1 MTASNPTRTLL
12 LALSAASWL
21 ASPVFAAPT
30 PALTPWPAK
39 IATQDGAFRLTAATR
54 IHVPAGDAEAK
65 VVALQLRDMLIRS
78 GKPKLAVVEGVAA
91 PAGAIVLKRS
101 ASTGEQYAVNVG
113 ASGVEIAAGDR
124 KGLFYGAVTVWQ
136 LATNGPA
143 LPFVSIEDTP
153 RYAWRGFMLDSARHF
168 QTVDEVKRLIDAMAA
183 YKLNVLHWHL
193 NDDQG
198 WRLEIKAYPKLT
210 SVGAWRQP
218 KGADAY
224 RPAPAKYEPYGGF
237 YTQAEAREIVAYAAA
252 RNIMVVPEIELPGHA
267 TAAITAYPELGVTGK
282 IPESGMSDWG
292 VFANLYNIDDST
304 FAFLQTVLDEVV
316 DIFPAPYV
324 HIGGDEAIKNQWQAS
339 PKIQAQMKA
348 LGLENEDKLQSW
360 FINRIA
366 AHLATKG
373 RRIVGWDE
381 ILEGGAQQSSIIMAW
396 RGVDRAAEAARHG
409 HDTIL
414 SAHPQFYMD
423 SRQSL
428 SANEPPGRSELSTL
442 KSLYTFNELAEGMTE
457 DQARHIIGVQA
468 NSFTEHQRTARRVE
482 AMAFPRLTAV
492 AELGWTQP
500 ELRDWTRYSA
510 GLNVLLGQ
518 LKSLDIHYGAVPFE
532 PEATLSS
539 EGDKIGVALAS
550 ALGVG
555 EIRYATGGRAV
566 TAASPLYTG
575 PLALTEG
582 TKLSARTFLDGQ
594 PLGAARTFDV
604 STNAL
609 NTRVSAQLKFCGE
622 TVPLRMEA
630 DFPRD
635 GQRPVFMT
643 SNYRPCWIWE
653 GADVAN
659 GATLTAR
666 IGQTPFNFQLA
677 GGRRIVDFNPP
688 TTSPHGELVVRK
700 RETNGPTCEGQTL
713 AILPIDAAAAGKAGL
728 SEITAKIPA
737 TAGVKDVC
745 LTFNRPKREMLWA
758 LDAVTLTP
766 GR

>member
-1 MTASNPTRTLL
+1 MTALRPLM
-12 LALSAASWL
+12 LALAAASCL
-21 ASPVFAAPT
+21 ASPALAAST
-30 PALTPWPAK
+30 PALVPWPAAYAPQSGTFK
-39 IATQDGAFRLTAATR
+39 LTAKTP

-65 VVALQLRDMLIRS
+65 AVAQQLRDMLTRA
-78 GKPKLAVVEGVAA
+78 GKPPLKIVEGGAV
-91 PAGAIVLKRS
+91 PAGAIALKRGDH
-101 ASTGEQYAVNVG
+101 TGEAYDLEISPA
-113 ASGVEIAAGDR
+113 GVTIAAVDR

-143 LPFVSIEDTP
+143 LPAASIQDAP
-153 RYAWRGFMLDSARHF
+153 RYAWRGFMLDSARHM
-168 QTVDEVKRLIDAMAA
+168 QSVAEIKRLIDAMAA

-210 SVGAWRQP
+210 SVGAWRTP
-218 KGADAY
+218 KGADAW

-237 YTQAEAREIVAYAAA
+237 YTQDQAREIVAYAAA

-282 IPESGMSDWG
+282 VPESGMSDWG
-292 VFANLYNIDDST
+292 VFPNLYNVDDAT
-304 FAFLQTVLDEVV
+304 FAFLETVLDEVV
-316 DIFPAPYV
+316 DIFPAPYL

-339 PKIQAQMKA
+339 PKIQAKIKD

-414 SAHPQFYMD
+414 TAHPQFYMD

-442 KSLYTFNELAEGMTE
+442 KGLYTFNELAEGMTPE
-457 DQARHIIGVQA
+457 QASHVIGVQA
-468 NSFTEHQRTARRVE
+468 NTFTEHQRTAKRVE
-482 AMAFPRLTAV
+482 TMVFPRLTAV
-492 AELGWTQP
+492 AELGWTQ
-500 ELRDWTRYSA
+500 LARRDWNRYSH
-510 GLNVLLGQ
+510 GLPVTLGQ
-518 LKSLDIHYGAVPFE
+518 LDTLGVAHDGVPFE
-532 PEATLSS
+532 PEATLAPAGNRLSVS
-539 EGDKIGVALAS
+539 LAS

-555 EIRYATGGRAV
+555 EIRYATDGKAP
-566 TAASPLYTG
+566 TATSPLYAE
-575 PLALTEG
+575 PLTLTDG
-582 TKLSARTFLDGQ
+582 AKLKARTFLNRQ
-594 PLGAARTFDV
+594 PLGGVRDIDV
-604 STNAL
+604 STRAL
-609 NTRVSAQLKFCGE
+609 NTRVSSHLKFCGE

-630 DFPRD
+630 DFPRE

-643 SNYRPCWIWE
+643 GNYRPCWVWE
-653 GADVAN
+653 SADIAK

-677 GGRRIVDFNPP
+677 GGRRIVDFNKP
-688 TTSPHGELVVRK
+688 TTSPYGELVVRK
-700 RETNGPTCEGQTL
+700 RETSGPTCEGQPL

-745 LTFNRPKREMLWA
+745 MTFNRPNRDMLWA
-758 LDAVTLTP
+758 LDAVTIEP
-766 GR
+766 SR

>member
-1 MTASNPTRTLL
+1 MTAFRPLM
-12 LALSAASWL
+12 LALAAASCL
-21 ASPVFAAPT
+21 ASPALAAST
-30 PALTPWPAK
+30 PALVPWPAAYAPQAGDFK
-39 IATQDGAFRLTAATR
+39 LTAKTP

-65 VVALQLRDMLIRS
+65 AVALQLRDMLVRA
-78 GKPKLAVVEGVAA
+78 GKPSLKIVEGGAI
-91 PAGAIVLKRS
+91 PAGAIALKRGER
-101 ASTGEQYAVNVG
+101 TGEAYDLEITPA
-113 ASGVEIAAGDR
+113 GVTIAASDR
-124 KGLFYGAVTVWQ
+124 KGLFYGAVTIWQ

-143 LPFVSIEDTP
+143 LPAASIQDAP
-153 RYAWRGFMLDSARHF
+153 RYAWRGFMLDSARHM
-168 QTVDEVKRLIDAMAA
+168 QSIAEIKRLIDAMAA

-210 SVGAWRQP
+210 SVGAWRTP

-224 RPAPAKYEPYGGF
+224 RPAPAQYEPYGGF
-237 YTQAEAREIVAYAAA
+237 YTQTQAREIVAYAAA

-282 IPESGMSDWG
+282 VPESGMSDWG
-292 VFANLYNIDDST
+292 VFPNLYNVDDAT
-304 FAFLQTVLDEVV
+304 FAFLETALDEVV
-316 DIFPAPYV
+316 DIFPAPYL

-339 PKIQAQMKA
+339 PKVQAKIKE

-373 RRIVGWDE
+373 RRIIGWDE

-414 SAHPQFYMD
+414 TAHPQFYMD

-428 SANEPPGRSELSTL
+428 SPNEPPGRSELSTL
-442 KSLYTFNELAEGMTE
+442 KGLYTFNELAEGMTPE
-457 DQARHIIGVQA
+457 QARHVIGVQA
-468 NSFTEHQRTARRVE
+468 NTFTEHQRTAKRVE
-482 AMAFPRLTAV
+482 TMVFPRLTAV

-500 ELRDWTRYSA
+500 ARRDWNRYSH
-510 GLNVLLGQ
+510 GLTVTLGQ
-518 LKSLDIHYGAVPFE
+518 LDTLGVAHDGVPFE
-532 PEATLSS
+532 PEATLAPAGNRLSVS
-539 EGDKIGVALAS
+539 LAS

-555 EIRYATGGRAV
+555 EIRYATEGKAP
-566 TAASPLYTG
+566 TATSPLYAE
-575 PLALTEG
+575 PLTLEDGA
-582 TKLSARTFLDGQ
+582 KLKARTFLNGQ
-594 PLGAARTFDV
+594 PLGGVRDIDV
-604 STNAL
+604 STRAL
-609 NTRVSAQLKFCGE
+609 NTRVSSHLKFCGE

-630 DFPRD
+630 DFPSE
-635 GQRPVFMT
+635 GPRPVFMT
-643 SNYRPCWIWE
+643 GNYRPCWVWE
-653 GADVAN
+653 GADLAK

-677 GGRRIVDFNPP
+677 GGRRIVDFNKP

-700 RETNGPTCEGQTL
+700 RETSGPTCEGETL

-728 SEITAKIPA
+728 SEITTKIPA
-737 TAGVKDVC
+737 TAGVKDLC
-745 LTFNRPKREMLWA
+745 LTFNRPRRDMLWA
-758 LDAVTLTP
+758 LDAVTLEP
-766 GR
+766 NR